1 MPHEPQTAAIA
12 VRQIP
17 LEHVEALALIAKA
30 EGLTREQLVRRLI
43 KEIVEA
49 RCEPA

>member
-17 LEHVEALALIAKA
+17 LEHLEGLALIAKA
-30 EGLTREQLVRRLI
+30 EGLTREQLIRQMIREL
-43 KEIVEA
+43 VEK